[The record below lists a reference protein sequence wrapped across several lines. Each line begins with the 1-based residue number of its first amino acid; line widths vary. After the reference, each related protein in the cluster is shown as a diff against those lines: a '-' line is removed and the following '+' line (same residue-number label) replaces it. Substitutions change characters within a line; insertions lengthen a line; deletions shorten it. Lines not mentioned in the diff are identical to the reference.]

1 MDRLSTEVLII
12 GAGAAGLRAA
22 IACCKAG
29 TEVLV
34 VAKTP
39 PGSGTATIIS
49 GGGFGFG
56 RPGFLRTNT
65 EPETQLNRLALTS
78 ARGPNYHILL
88 LIRGLDQPS
97 RVEPWQENRC
107 QKRSKDYVDPTLDC
121 RHESGRPG

>member
-56 RPGFLRTNT
+56 LAGLSPDEHRARNPT
-65 EPETQLNRLALTS
+65 EPPSLDF
-78 ARGPNYHILL
+78 GP
-88 LIRGLDQPS
+88 
-97 RVEPWQENRC
+97 
-107 QKRSKDYVDPTLDC
+107 RSKLSYITFDKGARPAKPC
-121 RHESGRPG
+121 RALARKPLSEKEQGLC